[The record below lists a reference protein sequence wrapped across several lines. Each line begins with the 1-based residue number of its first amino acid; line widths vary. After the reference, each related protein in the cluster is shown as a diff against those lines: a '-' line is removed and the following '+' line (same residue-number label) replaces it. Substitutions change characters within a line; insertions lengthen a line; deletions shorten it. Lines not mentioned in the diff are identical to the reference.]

1 MSNCLILSC
10 FVQMQTPTKNSEL
23 YLFDHSWTPFQKKLY
38 RHRPEM
44 IILPNWSDRCLRCCV
59 RGHFSNTCPL
69 PQFPNNDLCMRC
81 HAKVHLSDAT
91 CPNMD
96 ADMKDWACMTYI
108 PKKPAT
114 TALKPRTVL
123 DAYYD
128 QRRQEEESSTQH
140 NCSYCNQPGHL
151 TDQCPARQHFLD
163 CSAFTDNPPLPTPS
177 IHTITFN
184 NQMQSIPPP

>member
-23 YLFDHSWTPFQKKLY
+23 YLFDHSWTPFQKRLY
-38 RHRPEM
+38 RYRPEM

-81 HAKVHLSDAT
+81 HAKVHLSEAT

-96 ADMKDWACMTYI
+96 ADMKDWACMTYMPTKSGRI
-108 PKKPAT
+108 LRPAK
-114 TALKPRTVL
+114 A
-123 DAYYD
+123 
-128 QRRQEEESSTQH
+128 RRGILNPTQLLLL
-140 NCSYCNQPGHL
+140 QPTG
-151 TDQCPARQHFLD
+151 
-163 CSAFTDNPPLPTPS
+163 PP
-177 IHTITFN
+177 
-184 NQMQSIPPP
+184 